1 MSAFLEPLLRCTRC
15 SGETEWRGDRG
26 ACSSCGEQVRKTP
39 AGVYEFLPGRDSSA
53 PAPPLKDPTDQAN
66 WSKWRSQNYDYL
78 NEKLGGLEDSS
89 VVLDLGA
96 GPGQFRD
103 LYRRHRYIGLDF
115 KAYPGVSI
123 VADLMKRLPLAS
135 DAVDAVVLSNT
146 LDHVPEPEALLE
158 ECRRVLRSGGA
169 LLIVVP
175 FLIRLHQ
182 VPHDF
187 LRYTRYMLE
196 YLLAKTRSTKV
207 EVREMGDIFDVHEV
221 ILRDLYVVLKKNLE
235 SAKPSA
241 EARDIRKRVLSPFLE
256 SVRRDIE
263 ALPSLCGDDLD
274 VLGDQQYP
282 HGYGAVAYK

>member
-26 ACSSCGEQVRKTP
+26 ACSSCGEPVRKTP

-89 VVLDLGA
+89 VVL
-96 GPGQFRD
+96 
-103 LYRRHRYIGLDF
+103 
-115 KAYPGVSI
+115 PGVSI